1 MIHAMRMGVTAI
13 KVAGVCD
20 ESHTVA
26 ARDLYVDALRL
37 TTQSPIPS

>member
-1 MIHAMRMGVTAI
+1 MTTVLVGQAQHI
-13 KVAGVCD
+13 KVLGVCD